1 MTTTDK
7 GRQYV
12 PVEPTDAMLEVGWD
26 RMADPCWKEDV
37 AEAYRA
43 MLAAAPKPEP
53 DGDAG
58 AKILCEWLGFEWD
71 GINDGSAVAKGY
83 RVFMYGQ
90 FGWKFEGRK
99 GDLRDIASKIAA
111 APKPEPSQQA
121 ILSEIGR
128 LIGPMAPLDPEF
140 AAVLDDNIAALC
152 DLEPKPEPSADLVKR
167 ARETF
172 IKIAE
177 ELRHERDGER
187 MWCPDSNS
195 YPSIEEGANWLIAFA
210 QEIAGEAVEAERE
223 ACAKVAEGKSPEFDF
238 QAALAEHRDCEHG
251 FHSGRVA
258 AATAI
263 RDRKG
268 DSNGQ

>member
-7 GRQYV
+7 GWQCV
-12 PVEPTDAMLEVGWD
+12 PVEPTRAQIEKLATLWGYTVEEAMGVYSLILDVVG
-26 RMADPCWKEDV
+26 V
-37 AEAYRA
+37 AAS
-43 MLAAAPKPEP
+43 KPEP

-210 QEIAGEAVEAERE
+210 QEIAGEAVEAADENEKLR
-223 ACAKVAEGKSPEFDF
+223 
-238 QAALAEHRDCEHG
+238 AALRDIGYAPKDGGPGPELIECI
-251 FHSGRVA
+251 SNAR
-258 AATAI
+258 TAL
-263 RDRKG
+263 
-268 DSNGQ
+268 NGGE